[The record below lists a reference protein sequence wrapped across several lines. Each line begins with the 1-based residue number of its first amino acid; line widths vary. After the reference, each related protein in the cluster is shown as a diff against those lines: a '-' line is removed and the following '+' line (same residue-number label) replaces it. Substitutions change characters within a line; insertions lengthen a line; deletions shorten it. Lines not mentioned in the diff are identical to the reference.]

1 MRKFLIYLL
10 EFLFMPTIILFC
22 LFILLVAERI
32 N

>member
-10 EFLFMPTIILFC
+10 EFLFIPTMILFA
-22 LFILLVAERI
+22 LFILALAERI

>member
-1 MRKFLIYLL
+1 MRKFIIYLL
-10 EFLFMPTIILFC
+10 EFLFIPTVILFC